1 MIAALTAAIL
11 VSFMTT
17 AARADHGGELR
28 SPDMSPIA
36 TALLWAGAV
45 GLIGLTVIAIV
56 TLWSRRRSSSP
67 PDA

>member
-1 MIAALTAAIL
+1 MIAVLTAAIL
-11 VSFMTT
+11 VPLMTT
-17 AARADHGGELR
+17 AARADHGGALR

-36 TALLWAGAV
+36 TALLWAGAAILV
-45 GLIGLTVIAIV
+45 GMAVIAIV